1 MEFSHSNMTEQ
12 SRTDSSKKTV
22 FKDFSDLH
30 NALDEQTKEVFE
42 NEEFK
47 NEDVKKEFDNYDFE
61 TIHNNS

>member
-1 MEFSHSNMTEQ
+1 MEQ
-12 SRTDSSKKTV
+12 SRTDSSKKSV

-30 NALDEQTKEVFE
+30 KAVNEQLKEVFE

-47 NEDVKKEFDNYDFE
+47 NEDAKNEFDNYDFE